1 MLYVLYLLF
10 KKKNELLGIFFGI
23 DILRLV
29 GFSMFV

>member
-1 MLYVLYLLF
+1 MYMYL
-10 KKKNELLGIFFGI
+10 KKKKELLGIFFGI

>member
-1 MLYVLYLLF
+1 MYMYL
-10 KKKNELLGIFFGI
+10 KKKELLGIFFGI